1 MIDILIMVQPFSL
14 LKVCWPNPIKNL
26 NHKWHKQ
33 KLVVPGAL
41 ISSHNYHEPLHL
53 IFIGWNEML
62 PLMNRDSEEIKH
74 LTHEHIQ
81 LFVYIISWDKHLQWS
96 LWLFYKSLL
105 FSIYKQ
111 MANQLVINK
120 IYINIYH
127 PFLLFLLDHF
137 SARVCKTTLNL
148 VLYVCVCVCVNVC
161 LYVLMCL
168 WVSLQI

>member
-1 MIDILIMVQPFSL
+1 M
-14 LKVCWPNPIKNL
+14 
-26 NHKWHKQ
+26 KW
-33 KLVVPGAL
+33 
-41 ISSHNYHEPLHL
+41 
-53 IFIGWNEML
+53 L
-62 PLMNRDSEEIKH
+62 PLMNKDSEEIKH
-74 LTHEHIQ
+74 LTHGHIQ

-105 FSIYKQ
+105 FSLYKQ

-148 VLYVCVCVCVNVC
+148 VLYVCVCRC
-161 LYVLMCL
+161 
-168 WVSLQI
+168 VSLCVDMFVGVSANVREKSLSIMNLHKNYSSSEVIMQIT